1 MKITKSQLRDIIKE
15 EIDGTLDE
23 KFRMPPE
30 LVKKCQKLASDIKM
44 NAGILQNLEPDLE
57 ANTAVAGIG
66 GKYNSAEFGY
76 AMIYRNFMQEAQKVY
91 KQMKCDG
98 VLRNVNEDLY

>member
-44 NAGILQNLEPDLE
+44 NAGISQDLE
-57 ANTAVAGIG
+57 ADTAVAGIG
-66 GKYNSAEFGY
+66 GRYNSAELGY
-76 AMIYRNFMQEAQKVY
+76 AMMYRNFMQEAQKVY

>member
-44 NAGILQNLEPDLE
+44 NAGISQDLE
-57 ANTAVAGIG
+57 TDTAVAGIG
-66 GKYNSAEFGY
+66 GRYNSAELGY
-76 AMIYRNFMQEAQKVY
+76 AMMYRNFMQEAQKVY
-91 KQMKCDG
+91 KQMECDG